1 MFALRMEARLRVRG
15 VVDNLQLPLLV
26 VVSVPAVQ
34 DTVSVPLLVF
44 ELPVVSHPGVVAVPV
59 AVGTSLSVDLERHL
73 LWLGVTLLRE
83 GDHEN
88 ITHSGRLTLTPL

>member
-1 MFALRMEARLRVRG
+1 MFALCMESCLRVRC
-15 VVDNLQLPLLV
+15 VVDNLKFALLV
-26 VVSVPAVQ
+26 VVSVPPVQ
-34 DTVSVPLLVF
+34 HPGRVSLLVS

-88 ITHSGRLTLTPL
+88 ITHNATVTLTPL